1 MITICQRR
9 VPGMNKPAAE
19 LAFCFRTGTRLADEK
34 LVRLTSAAQG
44 RWPAGG
50 RYSRRLRHH
59 EL

>member
-34 LVRLTSAAQG
+34 LVRLTSAARAAG
-44 RWPAGG
+44 SRWGD
-50 RYSRRLRHH
+50 SRRLRHH